1 MKESLNKVGFKM
13 VNKQEKDAQKKGRLT
28 LTGNKMPDGV
38 YRKLEEKGLERKL
51 TPYIVGLVEKEEMMD
66 KLIEN
71 LSALIHKVDG
81 LDDRFS
87 GLESK
92 LEGVN
97 VSNNVE
103 VNINEEEIKQGD
115 LEIKEN
121 IIGCIEEDIEEIDF

>member
-1 MKESLNKVGFKM
+1 M